1 MLRCVL
7 VKWNSTNSKWEA
19 AGAWDSSQSKIP
31 FANERT
37 YESGTKTLKV
47 TFDMTAPTA

>member
-19 AGAWDSSQSKIP
+19 AGAWDSSQDKIP